1 MAVGKN
7 WSIPIVWG
15 PILRYVSAPIMAV
28 IFSFAYP
35 TFYTVRNDP
44 LHIFA
49 FATSHV
55 VMIIVALGFIV
66 PRAFDIFVPSDKL
79 HIGKPFYAPQVVVL
93 GILSGE
99 EAAHVEANNQDADE
113 GKSRAVVQEKHGN

>member
-7 WSIPIVWG
+7 WSIPVVWG

-35 TFYTVRNDP
+35 AFYKVRNDP

-49 FATSHV
+49 FAVSHV
-55 VMIIVALGFIV
+55 VMIIIALGFIV
-66 PRAFDIFVPSDKL
+66 PRAFDIFVPADKL

-93 GILSGE
+93 GVLNGQQAA
-99 EAAHVEANNQDADE
+99 EAEANSQDTDE
-113 GKSRAVVQEKHGN
+113 DRSRAVKGEKYGN